1 MFQRD
6 YVLRMIEMM
15 GEFMRR
21 VKDLM
26 DEHSQL
32 RLLDRACHQNC
43 GLPLDTLE
51 ALSAESLCQLLA
63 PTPCFVASELLYCRA
78 TNFTMPAEAADERL
92 LKSLRLL
99 ASLKEEGP
107 LCELRAPRLREMK
120 ARLLPMLT
128 AEDLM
133 LCAEFFAQA
142 EAYADME
149 DALFQA
155 VDIARV
161 EELPGDIA
169 VGEALLQ
176 KAAKASEQALALA
189 FTSGRELREAA
200 RELAARADIMKQTK
214 G

>member
-1 MFQRD
+1 
-6 YVLRMIEMM
+6 
-15 GEFMRR
+15 
-21 VKDLM
+21 
-26 DEHSQL
+26 
-32 RLLDRACHQNC
+32 
-43 GLPLDTLE
+43 
-51 ALSAESLCQLLA
+51 
-63 PTPCFVASELLYCRA
+63 
-78 TNFTMPAEAADERL
+78 
-92 LKSLRLL
+92 
-99 ASLKEEGP
+99 
-107 LCELRAPRLREMK
+107 
-120 ARLLPMLT
+120 
-128 AEDLM
+128 M